1 LYLRPGGEANGHLEF
16 FLALTLVHSY
26 TRPIMGKDLII
37 VESPAKVKTIKKF
50 LGQGYSVEASV
61 GHIRDLPTNVL
72 GVDEEN
78 DFAPD
83 YQVIP
88 SKKKVVSALRAAA
101 KKAETVY
108 LAPDPDREG
117 EAIAWHIAEVIKKQN
132 SNLKRISFNEITP
145 RAVKQALAHS
155 TELNRHLFDS
165 QQARRILDR
174 IVGYKIS
181 PLLWKKVKRGISAGR
196 VQSVALRLIVER
208 EKERQAFE
216 PEEFWVFS
224 VLLNGPTPPP
234 FECQLVKVQGNAP
247 KIGSADQ
254 AQALADDLN
263 GKDFLVDKVV
273 EKERKRQPRPPFITS
288 TLQQEASNRL
298 GFSAKRTMMVAQKL
312 YEGVELGDRG
322 TTALITYM
330 RTDSVRISDEAR
342 KTAESWI
349 KKTLGPEYYPD
360 KPRFFKTKGG
370 AQDAH
375 EAIRPVDPLLTPQ
388 DVAPFV
394 SKEQA
399 HLYRLVWERFMA
411 SQMAPARFWD
421 TTVTVKAGTT
431 LWRTKGERLIFP
443 GFLEVMHKPSG
454 GSLESKNIEL
464 PRLEEGMQL
473 ELSRLNKEQKFTQP
487 PARFSEASLVR
498 NLEKLGIGRPSTYAT
513 IISTLKD
520 REYVA
525 TSEGHFVPTDL
536 GTVVS
541 NLLVAHFNQLMDVDF
556 TAHMEEDLDKVAEG
570 DRDWVALLKDFAR
583 DFNPTLEKATQEMAA
598 IKAGLETDLPCP
610 KCKSPLVIKFGK
622 NGPFLACSAYPAC
635 GFTSNY
641 SRDEKGKIHIEQDQD
656 AGKKMGTC
664 PQCGGDLVLK
674 KARTGSRFIAC
685 SNYPE
690 CRYTQSL
697 STGVPCPREGCDGEL
712 VEKSSRRGKV
722 FYACNRYP
730 QCDYAVWD
738 WPVAEPCPDCGS
750 KILVRK
756 TTKTR
761 GTHLACPEKGCTY
774 WRSLDDDQ
782 E

>member
-1 LYLRPGGEANGHLEF
+1 MHKG
-16 FLALTLVHSY
+16 
-26 TRPIMGKDLII
+26 
-37 VESPAKVKTIKKF
+37 
-50 LGQGYSVEASV
+50 
-61 GHIRDLPTNVL
+61 
-72 GVDEEN
+72 
-78 DFAPD
+78 
-83 YQVIP
+83 
-88 SKKKVVSALRAAA
+88 AA
-101 KKAETVY
+101 
-108 LAPDPDREG
+108 D
-117 EAIAWHIAEVIKKQN
+117 
-132 SNLKRISFNEITP
+132 
-145 RAVKQALAHS
+145 S
-155 TELNRHLFDS
+155 TEN
-165 QQARRILDR
+165 Q
-174 IVGYKIS
+174 
-181 PLLWKKVKRGISAGR
+181 
-196 VQSVALRLIVER
+196 
-208 EKERQAFE
+208 
-216 PEEFWVFS
+216 
-224 VLLNGPTPPP
+224 N
-234 FECQLVKVQGNAP
+234 
-247 KIGSADQ
+247 
-254 AQALADDLN
+254 
-263 GKDFLVDKVV
+263 
-273 EKERKRQPRPPFITS
+273 
-288 TLQQEASNRL
+288 
-298 GFSAKRTMMVAQKL
+298 
-312 YEGVELGDRG
+312 VEL
-322 TTALITYM
+322 
-330 RTDSVRISDEAR
+330 
-342 KTAESWI
+342 
-349 KKTLGPEYYPD
+349 PC
-360 KPRFFKTKGG
+360 
-370 AQDAH
+370 
-375 EAIRPVDPLLTPQ
+375 
-388 DVAPFV
+388 
-394 SKEQA
+394 
-399 HLYRLVWERFMA
+399 
-411 SQMAPARFWD
+411 
-421 TTVTVKAGTT
+421 
-431 LWRTKGERLIFP
+431 
-443 GFLEVMHKPSG
+443 
-454 GSLESKNIEL
+454 
-464 PRLEEGMQL
+464 LEEGMHL
-473 ELSRLNKEQKFTQP
+473 DVRALNKEQKFTQP
-487 PARFSEASLVR
+487 QPRFSEASLVR

-525 TSEGHFVPTDL
+525 ISEGHFVPTDL

-541 NLLVAHFNQLMDVDF
+541 DLLVAHFNQLMDVDF

>member
-1 LYLRPGGEANGHLEF
+1 
-16 FLALTLVHSY
+16 
-26 TRPIMGKDLII
+26 M
-37 VESPAKVKTIKKF
+37 KTIKKF
-50 LGQGYSVEASV
+50 LGKGYTVEASV
-61 GHIRDLPTNVL
+61 GHIRDLPTKIL
-72 GVDEEN
+72 GVDEDH
-78 DFAPD
+78 DFTPD
-83 YQVIP
+83 YQIIP
-88 SKKKVVSALRAAA
+88 SKKKVVSGLRAAA
-101 KKAETVY
+101 KKADTVY

-117 EAIAWHIAEVIKKQN
+117 EAIAWHIAEVIRKQN
-132 SNLKRISFNEITP
+132 DNLKRITFNEITS
-145 RAVKQALAHS
+145 RAVKGALERS
-155 TELNRHLFDS
+155 TDLNRDLFDS

-208 EKERQAFE
+208 EKERQAFV
-216 PEEFWVFS
+216 PEEYWVFS
-224 VLLNGPTPPP
+224 VLLAGATPPP
-234 FECQLVKVQGNAP
+234 FEVQLWKIDNHPP

-254 AQALADDLN
+254 ASVLEKALEKAA
-263 GKDFLVDKVV
+263 FRVEKVV

-298 GFSAKRTMMVAQKL
+298 GFSAKRTMMVAQRL
-312 YEGVELGDRG
+312 YEGVELGARG

-342 KTAESWI
+342 GTAESWI
-349 KKTLGPEYYPD
+349 KKQLGPEYYPE
-360 KPRFFKTKGG
+360 KPRKFKSKGG

-388 DVAPFV
+388 EVAPFV
-394 SKEQA
+394 PKEQLG
-399 HLYRLVWERFMA
+399 LYRLIWERFIA

-421 TTVTVKAGTT
+421 TTVTVSADTT

-443 GFLEVMHKPSG
+443 GFLKVMSG
-454 GSLESKNIEL
+454 EQSLGGKNIEL
-464 PRLEEGMQL
+464 PRLEQGMELGL
-473 ELSRLNKEQKFTQP
+473 ERLTKEQKFTQP

-525 TSEGHFVPTDL
+525 TDEGHFVPTDL

-541 NLLVAHFNQLMDVDF
+541 DLLVAHFTQLMDVGF

-570 DRDWVALLKDFAR
+570 RRNWVELLKDFAKG
-583 DFNPTLEKATQEMAA
+583 FYPTLDKAAKEMAA
-598 IKAGLETDLPCP
+598 VKGGLETDLPCP
-610 KCKSPLVIKFGK
+610 KCGSPLVIKFGK
-622 NGPFLACSAYPAC
+622 NGPFLACSAYPGC

-641 SRDEKGKIHIEQDQD
+641 TRDEKGTIHIDVDKD

-674 KARTGSRFIAC
+674 KSRTGSRFIAC
-685 SNYPE
+685 NNYPD
-690 CRYTQSL
+690 CRYTLSF
-697 STGVPCPREGCDGEL
+697 STGVACPREGCPGEL

-722 FYACNRYP
+722 FYACNQYP

-738 WPVAEPCPDCGS
+738 WPVDKPCPECGS

-756 TTKTR
+756 TTKSR
-761 GTHLACPEKGCTY
+761 GTHLACPEKGCKY
-774 WRSLDDDQ
+774 WKPLEDNG
-782 E
+782 

>member
-1 LYLRPGGEANGHLEF
+1 
-16 FLALTLVHSY
+16 
-26 TRPIMGKDLII
+26 MGKDLII

-50 LGQGYSVEASV
+50 LGKGYAVEASV
-61 GHIRDLPTNVL
+61 GHIRDLPTKVL
-72 GVDEEN
+72 GVDEEH

-83 YQVIP
+83 YQIIP
-88 SKKKVVSALRAAA
+88 SKKKVVSTLRAAA

-132 SNLKRISFNEITP
+132 SNLKRISFNEITA
-145 RAVKQALAHS
+145 RAVKQALAS
-155 TELNRHLFDS
+155 SSELNKHLFDS

-196 VQSVALRLIVER
+196 VQSVALRLIVDR
-208 EKERQAFE
+208 EKERQAFK

-224 VLLNGPTPPP
+224 VLLEGPTPPP
-234 FECQLVKVQGNAP
+234 FECQLWKVDGATPQ
-247 KIGSADQ
+247 IGSAQQ
-254 AQALADDLN
+254 AQALEQAIAQAD
-263 GKDFLVDKVV
+263 FSVHKVV

-312 YEGVELGDRG
+312 YEGVDLGDRG

-330 RTDSVRISDEAR
+330 RTDSVRISDEAME
-342 KTAESWI
+342 TAKSWI
-349 KKTLGPEYYPD
+349 TQTLGPEYYPD
-360 KPRFFKTKGG
+360 KPRRFKTKGS

-388 DVAPFV
+388 EVEHFV
-394 SKEQA
+394 SREQA
-399 HLYRLVWERFMA
+399 RLYSLIWERFMA
-411 SQMAPARFWD
+411 SQMAAARFWD
-421 TTVTVKAGTT
+421 TTVTVKAGDT

-443 GFLEVMHKPSG
+443 GFLKIMHKPAS
-454 GSLESKNIEL
+454 ETTAAANIEL
-464 PRLEEGMQL
+464 PRLEQGMAL
-473 ELSRLNKEQKFTQP
+473 TMRKLNKEQKFTQP
-487 PARFSEASLVR
+487 PPRFSEASLVR

-525 TSEGHFVPTDL
+525 VSQGHFVPTDL

-541 NLLVAHFNQLMDVDF
+541 DLLVTHFAQLMDVDF

-570 DRDWVALLKDFAR
+570 GRDWVALLKDFAK
-583 DFNPTLEKATQEMAA
+583 DFYPTLDKATKEMAA
-598 IKAGLETDLPCP
+598 IKAGLETDIPCP
-610 KCKSPLVIKFGK
+610 KCAKPLVIKFGK
-622 NGPFLACSAYPAC
+622 NGPFLACSAYPSC
-635 GFTSNY
+635 NFTSNY
-641 SRDEKGKIHIEQDQD
+641 SRDEKGTIHIETDKD

-664 PQCGGDLVLK
+664 PQCGGDLILK

-685 SNYPE
+685 SKYPD
-690 CRYTQSL
+690 CRYTQSF
-697 STGVPCPREGCDGEL
+697 STGVPCPREDCNGEL

-722 FYACNRYP
+722 FYACNQYP
-730 QCDYAVWD
+730 KCDYAVWD
-738 WPVAEPCPDCGS
+738 WPVAETCPDCGS

-756 TTKTR
+756 TTKSR
-761 GTHLACPEKGCTY
+761 GLHLACPEKGCKY
-774 WRSLDDDQ
+774 WRQLEDQAEDQ